1 MQDPNY
7 IRPDLPTP
15 LPSGVARLPR
25 RRGYPVPWFV
35 GWIGGEPE
43 FRMADSEKLALAVRR
58 SLCWVCGDPI
68 VGLRAY
74 LVGPMCAVNRTS
86 AEPPSHVRCADWSA
100 RACPFLTR
108 PHARRR
114 EAGMPEEREDP
125 AGIMLKRNPGVSL
138 LWVTGTTTIRRLPND
153 ILFDLGRPNR
163 VAWYAEGRTATREEI
178 LASIDSGLPA
188 LRELAEEE
196 GNGAPQALDA
206 EIERALRLLP
216 V

>member
-100 RACPFLTR
+100 RACPPRGAR
-108 PHARRR
+108 PPGRRSWPASTPASQPCASWPRRR
-114 EAGMPEEREDP
+114 ATAPRRPSTPRSSARYACFRSKRRERLR
-125 AGIMLKRNPGVSL
+125 GGSL
-138 LWVTGTTTIRRLPND
+138 P
-153 ILFDLGRPNR
+153 
-163 VAWYAEGRTATREEI
+163 
-178 LASIDSGLPA
+178 
-188 LRELAEEE
+188 
-196 GNGAPQALDA
+196 
-206 EIERALRLLP
+206 
-216 V
+216 